1 MIIDGTWVNQNG
13 STVELTANADGTV
26 SGYYVSRKGRAAA
39 GKRYP
44 LSGRLNEGVIAYQV
58 DWQDDQENLNSI
70 TSFSG
75 RIGRDAAGREV
86 IHTVWVLVR
95 QWEDPERTRPTGLW
109 NAFLTNSDVFYRSGE
124 EP

>member
-1 MIIDGTWVNQNG
+1 MNVDGTWVNQNG
-13 STVELTANADGTV
+13 SSVELISDSSGKV
-26 SGYYVSRKGRAAA
+26 SGFYCSRKGRAAS

-44 LSGRLNEGVIAYQV
+44 LTGHLNGEVIAFQV
-58 DWQDDQENLNSI
+58 DWQDAQENLNSI

-75 RIGRDAAGREV
+75 RLGRDGAGREV

-95 QWEDPERTRPTGLW
+95 QWEDPERVRPTGLW

-124 EP
+124 EA